1 MILRTALRYAT
12 FIYLLMI
19 QIFSSL
25 TNTNSALIEVS
36 EWLNTNKLSLK
47 NVEKSNYVI
56 FHPPQQKVPSISLIV
71 NQKNTRT

>member
-1 MILRTALRYAT
+1 MTLRTALRYAT

-36 EWLNTNKLSLK
+36 EWLNTNKLSL